1 MTLDQPTMT
10 TTIIP
15 HDPLTPLDPNV
26 DPTPAAVRLLREEM
40 YANARSLKTSYGG
53 GREGHL
59 GQLMQADRYLAF
71 AGVPYTLSDQ
81 APVFSPHWATT
92 SQRSQLSTTAKHGGN
107 RGHGSGTTRTRT
119 HRNQTCRKEYT
130 DAQVKFNAS
139 KAEWEAAHEFK
150 RTMQKLI
157 IQAVPRVHLLDVRC
171 SMFGYSDIEPGE
183 VLDYLIDTSG
193 QITSEELAE
202 NLEKLKAPWNPNTP
216 IKNAFANGELCRA
229 FARDGAEPIPDW
241 HYIHTMVNT
250 FEQRGVLQQAVY
262 AWRTIPEG
270 DRDMTTLKA
279 HFTTADTIRR
289 KHPDTM
295 QQVLSA
301 NLTDGGTP
309 SPGRRK
315 LYCWTQGL
323 CAHASA
329 DCRTPA
335 TGHIK
340 TATIDNWEKLQG
352 TPPRRKRGNDDEK
365 DRVAKCH
372 KQRNRKKDKAEAKA
386 LAATRALVT
395 QADAQTIEE

>member
-1 MTLDQPTMT
+1 
-10 TTIIP
+10 
-15 HDPLTPLDPNV
+15 
-26 DPTPAAVRLLREEM
+26 
-40 YANARSLKTSYGG
+40 LKTSYGG
-53 GREGHL
+53 GRYGHL

-71 AGVPYTLSDQ
+71 AGVPYTLPDQ
-81 APVFSPHWATT
+81 APVFNPPGHAHAALTT
-92 SQRSQLSTTAKHGGN
+92 QHNGKAWWKPWTWFWDSDLQF
-107 RGHGSGTTRTRT
+107 
-119 HRNQTCRKEYT
+119 KEYT

-157 IQAVPRVHLLDVRC
+157 IQAVPRVHLLDFRC
-171 SMFGYSDIEPGE
+171 SMFGYSDIDPGE
-183 VLDYLIDTSG
+183 VLDYLIDTYG

-202 NLEKLKAPWNPNTP
+202 NLEKLKAPWNPDTP

-229 FARDGAEPIPDW
+229 FARDGAEPIPDR

-250 FEQRGVLQQAVY
+250 FEQSGVLQQAVY
-262 AWRTIPEG
+262 AWRTIPDDE
-270 DRDMTTLKA
+270 RDVTTLKA

-301 NLTDGGTP
+301 NLADGGTA

-315 LYCWTQGL
+315 LYCWTHGS

-335 TGHIK
+335 TGHNK

-352 TPPRRKRGNDDEK
+352 TPPRRKRGNDDEE
-365 DRVAKCH
+365 DRVSKRQ
-372 KQRNRKKDKAEAKA
+372 KQRDRRKNKAEAKA
-386 LAATRALVT
+386 LAAARALVD
-395 QADAQTIEE
+395 QADAPTREE